1 MFQRSDRFDV
11 FGTRAFWSASF
22 GELDS
27 LSLVEFFVLNSFKTR
42 MVEEQ
47 ILVRS
52 NVDKSESLVR
62 QSLDR
67 AFSHLSNSSKSVSAA
82 LPETDLGF
90 IHRRQV
96 LYRAN
101 WLLQSAAV
109 WRLRIKSVGRIAVDC
124 GQFGC

>member
-1 MFQRSDRFDV
+1 MFLSTPSDWLDV
-11 FGTRAFWSASF
+11 FGCWSFWSSSF

-27 LSLVEFFVLNSFKTR
+27 LSLLELFVLNSSKTR

-90 IHRRQV
+90 STASEHCI
-96 LYRAN
+96 
-101 WLLQSAAV
+101 
-109 WRLRIKSVGRIAVDC
+109 GRISYVKEQRVAETISLIFE
-124 GQFGC
+124 QKSQRLSFI